1 MLRGAIGQRHVAG
14 KCESSDDER
23 RERHLLGIPLG
34 LRLVGSSSTAK
45 CPATS
50 SMSITDMATSPP
62 TGADYQR
69 YGISR

>member
-1 MLRGAIGQRHVAG
+1 
-14 KCESSDDER
+14 
-23 RERHLLGIPLG
+23 
-34 LRLVGSSSTAK
+34 LVGSSSTAK